1 MKKIADISL
10 FESLCNK
17 SCSVFN
23 WDSKWN
29 NQYPKTAEE
38 WLEFVDS
45 DGKLGW
51 SADFVMGIV
60 NRCRENRYMTTTE
73 IMKELERVALIDSNL
88 EYYMSSGLLGD
99 RFNSLFEI
107 GEDETL

>member
-10 FESLCNK
+10 FESLCNN

-23 WDSKWN
+23 WDRKWDI
-29 NQYPKTAEE
+29 QPPKTAEE
-38 WLEFVDS
+38 WLDFVDP
-45 DGKLGW
+45 DRQLGW

-60 NRCRENRYMTTTE
+60 NRCREKRYMTTDE

-88 EYYMSSGLLGD
+88 EYYMSHGLLGD
-99 RFNSLFEI
+99 KFNSLFGI
-107 GEDETL
+107 GKDELL